1 LTERNVSIVIPNW
14 NGKELLEKNLPPL
27 IEALQYEK
35 GNHEIIIVDDA
46 STDGSVEFIK
56 NSYPQVRLIQ
66 LEKNRGFAIACN
78 IGVSKSK
85 NDIVFFLNSDVE
97 VRKDFLKPL
106 LIHFDD
112 EKVFAT
118 SPKVLTEDKKTF
130 AGGKNGAGFK
140 LGLFWVHRDIDKGQ
154 IKNVSTSLFATAGS
168 SAFAKR
174 KFIKLGGF
182 DELYRP
188 FYWEDIDIC
197 YRAWKRDWKILYEPK
212 SIVYHKHQSTI
223 GKVLKQSQIECIHRK
238 NKFLFMWK
246 NIVDKKFLLQHFL
259 LLPFNLLGALLLG
272 RRQFIISFFK
282 ALRQIKEVLPE
293 RKKEKQFIKLTD
305 REVLRTISRNSEK
318 SSILHIANSGDIT
331 GGGQISLLNFLKNMD
346 RNKFM
351 PLVVCPSQGTMVNM
365 LRNIGVEVDIIKI
378 KSLKKLHF
386 ISFISSMIKL
396 FKLIKREK
404 IDLIHSNAGATRIT
418 TYSSLV
424 ARMMRLPFIW
434 HVRVIDS
441 AGLIDRLLVPLTTKV
456 IVISN
461 AVRTRFHWLK
471 RKLDK
476 VITVYNGVDLEEFN
490 LGAKENKIWK
500 EFALDSG
507 IPLVGIVGRLD
518 TWKGHEYF
526 LEAAAQVMK
535 EIPETK
541 FLIVGEDIDQNKKQE
556 IKLRNLAEKLRLTDN
571 IIFTGPRNDIP
582 EIMLSLDIFVLSSLK
597 EHFGRVIIEAMA
609 CGKPVIATNAGGVP
623 EIVKDGY
630 TGILV
635 PPRDSDALARAI
647 IDLSKDKKKVELM
660 GGRGRKRAEE
670 LFSIEANVKKI
681 EQVYKGLLKNG
692 K

>member
-1 LTERNVSIVIPNW
+1 LTERNVSVVIPNW

-56 NSYPQVRLIQ
+56 DFYSQVRLIQ
-66 LEKNRGFAIACN
+66 VEKNRGFANACN

-85 NDIVFFLNSDVE
+85 NDIVLLLNSDVE
-97 VRKDFLKPL
+97 VKKDFLKPL
-106 LIHFDD
+106 LTHFDD
-112 EKVFAT
+112 KKVFAT

-130 AGGKNGAGFK
+130 AGGKIGAGFK
-140 LGLFWVHRDIDKGQ
+140 LGIFWVHRDIDKGQ
-154 IKNVSTSLFATAGS
+154 IKNVSSSLFATAGS
-168 SAFAKR
+168 SAFAKK
-174 KFIKLGGF
+174 KFMKLRGF

-197 YRAWKRDWKILYEPK
+197 YRAWKRGWKILYEPK

-223 GKVLKQSQIECIHRK
+223 GKVLKQSKIDCIHRK

-259 LLPFNLLGALLLG
+259 FLPFNLLGALLLG

-282 ALRQIKEVLPE
+282 ALRQIKEVFPE
-293 RKKEKQFIKLTD
+293 RKKEKQCSKLTD
-305 REVLRTISRNSEK
+305 REVLRAISRNSEK
-318 SSILHIANSGDIT
+318 SSILFIANSGDIT
-331 GGGQISLLNFLKNMD
+331 GGGQISLLNLLKNMD

-351 PLVVCPSQGTMVNM
+351 PFVVCPSQGTMVDM
-365 LRNIGVEVDIIKI
+365 LRNIGVEVAIIKI

-396 FKLIKREK
+396 FKLIKRER

-418 TYSSLV
+418 TYSLLV
-424 ARMMRLPFIW
+424 ARMMRLSFIW

-441 AGLIDRLLVPLTTKV
+441 AGLIDRILAPLTSKV
-456 IVISN
+456 IVVSN
-461 AVRTRFHWLK
+461 AAGTRFNWFR

-490 LGAKENKIWK
+490 VGVKGNEIRK

-518 TWKGHEYF
+518 PWKGHEYF

-535 EIPETK
+535 EIPEAK
-541 FLIVGEDIDQNKKQE
+541 FLVVGEDIDQNKRQE
-556 IKLRNLAEKLRLTDN
+556 IKLRNLAEKLRLTNN
-571 IIFTGPRNDIP
+571 IIFTGQRNDIP
-582 EIMLSLDIFVLSSLK
+582 EIMSSLDIFVLSSLK
-597 EHFGRVIIEAMA
+597 EHFGRVIIEAMG

-635 PPRDSDALARAI
+635 PPRNSDALARAI

-660 GGRGRKRAEE
+660 GDRGRKTAEE

-681 EQVYKGLLKNG
+681 EHIYESLLKNG

>member
-1 LTERNVSIVIPNW
+1 LTERNVSVVIPNW

-27 IEALQYEK
+27 IEALQHEK

-56 NSYPQVRLIQ
+56 DSYSQVKLIQ
-66 LEKNRGFAIACN
+66 LKKNRGFAVACN

-85 NDIVFFLNSDVE
+85 NDIIFFLNSDVE
-97 VRKDFLKPL
+97 VKKDFLKPL
-106 LIHFDD
+106 LTHFDD

-118 SPKVLTEDKKTF
+118 SPKVLTEDKETF
-130 AGGKNGAGFK
+130 AGGKIGAGFK
-140 LGLFWVHRDIDKGQ
+140 LGIFWVHRDIDKGQ
-154 IKNVSTSLFATAGS
+154 IKKVSTSLFATAGS

-197 YRAWKRDWKILYEPK
+197 YRAWKRGWKILYEPK

-223 GKVLKQSQIECIHRK
+223 GKVLKQSQIESIHRK

-282 ALRQIKEVLPE
+282 ALRHIKKVFPE
-293 RKKEKQFIKLTD
+293 RKKEKQSSKLTD
-305 REVLRTISRNSEK
+305 REVLRAISRNSEK
-318 SSILHIANSGDIT
+318 STILYMANSGDIT
-331 GGGQISLLNFLKNMD
+331 GGGQISLLNLLKNMD

-351 PLVVCPSQGTMVNM
+351 PLVVCPSQGTLVDT
-365 LRNIGVEVDIIKI
+365 LRNIGVEVAIIKI
-378 KSLKKLHF
+378 KSLKKLYL

-396 FKLIKREK
+396 FRIIKRVR
-404 IDLIHSNAGATRIT
+404 IDLIHSNSGATMIT
-418 TYSSLV
+418 TYSLLA
-424 ARMMRLPFIW
+424 ARMKKLPFIW

-441 AGLIDRLLVPLTTKV
+441 AGLIDRLLVPLTTKM

-461 AVRTRFHWLK
+461 AVGTRFNWFK
-471 RKLDK
+471 RKSDK

-490 LGAKENKIWK
+490 VGVKGNKIRE
-500 EFALDSG
+500 EFALDPG

-518 TWKGHEYF
+518 PWKGHEYF

-535 EIPETK
+535 EIPEAK

-556 IKLRNLAEKLRLTDN
+556 IKLRNLAEKLRLTNN
-571 IIFTGPRNDIP
+571 IIFAGQRNDIP
-582 EIMLSLDIFVLSSLK
+582 EIMSSLDIFVLSSLR
-597 EHFGRVIIEAMA
+597 EHFGRVIIEAMG

-623 EIVKDGY
+623 EIVKDGC

-635 PPRDSDALARAI
+635 PPQNSDALARAI
-647 IDLSKDKKKVELM
+647 IDLAKDKKKVELM
-660 GGRGRKRAEE
+660 GERARKTAEK

-681 EQVYKGLLKNG
+681 EQVYERLLKNG

>member
-1 LTERNVSIVIPNW
+1 MTERNVSIVIPNW

-78 IGVSKSK
+78 IGASKSK

-97 VRKDFLKPL
+97 VKKDFLKPL
-106 LIHFDD
+106 LTHFDD

-197 YRAWKRDWKILYEPK
+197 YRAWKRGWKILYEPK

-223 GKVLKQSQIECIHRK
+223 SKVLKQSQIECIHRK

-259 LLPFNLLGALLLG
+259 LLPFNLLGALFLG
-272 RRQFIISFFK
+272 RRQFIISFFR
-282 ALRQIKEVLPE
+282 ALRQIKEVFPE

-318 SSILHIANSGDIT
+318 SSILYIANSGDIT

-351 PLVVCPSQGTMVNM
+351 PLVVCPSQGTMFDI
-365 LRNIGVEVDIIKI
+365 LRNIGVEVAIIKI

-396 FKLIKREK
+396 FKLIKRER

-418 TYSSLV
+418 AYSLLV

-461 AVRTRFHWLK
+461 AVGTRFNWFK

-490 LGAKENKIWK
+490 VGAKENKIRK

-507 IPLVGIVGRLD
+507 IPLAGIVGRLD

-556 IKLRNLAEKLRLTDN
+556 IKLRNLAEKLRLTNN

-582 EIMLSLDIFVLSSLK
+582 EIMLSLNIFVLSSLR

-635 PPRDSDALARAI
+635 PPRDSDAIAKAI

-660 GGRGRKRAEE
+660 GARGRKIAEE
-670 LFSIEANVKKI
+670 LFSIKANVKKI
-681 EQVYKGLLKNG
+681 EQIYESLLKNG